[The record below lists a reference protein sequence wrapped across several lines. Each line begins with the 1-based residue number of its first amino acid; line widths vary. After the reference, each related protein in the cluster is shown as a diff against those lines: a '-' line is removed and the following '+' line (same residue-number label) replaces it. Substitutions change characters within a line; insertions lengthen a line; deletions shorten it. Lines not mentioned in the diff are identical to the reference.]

1 MKLTQSFVVLLAC
14 CTSGI
19 SVAQER
25 IVSAGSAVTEL
36 MLALG
41 AEKQL
46 VAVDVTS
53 EVPDS
58 LSLPTIGYHR
68 RLAAEGLLALNPTQ
82 LIGSDEMGPE
92 TALQQLRSAGIQVN
106 IINSEATAQGL
117 LNRIDHIAQLT
128 KTDDVTTQHLKETV
142 QQQIT
147 ALQTKQPTAAKKV
160 LFLLLHEGRAA
171 NVAGSNT
178 VPDTIIRLAGAQNP
192 AEMIVSYKPL
202 SMESMIEMQ
211 PDMVL
216 VSGRSLEKLGGT
228 EAVLKAVPMLAA
240 TPAGKNKNIVAID
253 GHALVGGLGLKSL
266 QEAKR
271 IQDLLY
277 P

>member
-128 KTDDVTTQHLKETV
+128 KTDEVTTQHLKETV

-147 ALQTKQPTAAKKV
+147 ALQAKQPTTAKKV

>member
-147 ALQTKQPTAAKKV
+147 ALQAKQPTTAKKV

-211 PDMVL
+211 PDMLL

>member
-147 ALQTKQPTAAKKV
+147 ALQAKQPTTAKKV

>member
-19 SVAQER
+19 SMAQER

-147 ALQTKQPTAAKKV
+147 ALQTKQPTTAKKV

>member
-68 RLAAEGLLALNPTQ
+68 RLAAEGLLALYPTQ

-147 ALQTKQPTAAKKV
+147 ALQAKQPTTAKKV

>member
-19 SVAQER
+19 SMAQER

-147 ALQTKQPTAAKKV
+147 ALQAKQPTSAKKV

-240 TPAGKNKNIVAID
+240 TPAGKNKNIIAID

>member
-82 LIGSDEMGPE
+82 LIGSDRDGARNGIAT
-92 TALQQLRSAGIQVN
+92 TA
-106 IINSEATAQGL
+106 
-117 LNRIDHIAQLT
+117 
-128 KTDDVTTQHLKETV
+128 
-142 QQQIT
+142 
-147 ALQTKQPTAAKKV
+147 
-160 LFLLLHEGRAA
+160 
-171 NVAGSNT
+171 
-178 VPDTIIRLAGAQNP
+178 
-192 AEMIVSYKPL
+192 
-202 SMESMIEMQ
+202 
-211 PDMVL
+211 
-216 VSGRSLEKLGGT
+216 
-228 EAVLKAVPMLAA
+228 
-240 TPAGKNKNIVAID
+240 
-253 GHALVGGLGLKSL
+253 
-266 QEAKR
+266 
-271 IQDLLY
+271 
-277 P
+277 

>member
-19 SVAQER
+19 GVAQER

-117 LNRIDHIAQLT
+117 LNRIDHIAQIT

-171 NVAGSNT
+171 NVAGSDT
-178 VPDTIIRLAGAQNP
+178 VPDTIIRLAGAKNP
-192 AEMIVSYKPL
+192 AEMLVSYKPL

>member
-58 LSLPTIGYHR
+58 LRLPTIGYHR

-147 ALQTKQPTAAKKV
+147 ALQAKQPTTAKKV

>member
-1 MKLTQSFVVLLAC
+1 
-14 CTSGI
+14 
-19 SVAQER
+19 
-25 IVSAGSAVTEL
+25 
-36 MLALG
+36 
-41 AEKQL
+41 
-46 VAVDVTS
+46 
-53 EVPDS
+53 
-58 LSLPTIGYHR
+58 

-147 ALQTKQPTAAKKV
+147 ALQAKQPTTAKKV

>member
-68 RLAAEGLLALNPTQ
+68 RLAAEGLLALHPTQ

-147 ALQTKQPTAAKKV
+147 ALQAKQPTTAKKV

-228 EAVLKAVPMLAA
+228 EAVLKAVPMLTA

>member
-147 ALQTKQPTAAKKV
+147 ALQAKQPTSAKKV

>member
-128 KTDDVTTQHLKETV
+128 KADDVTTQHLKETV

-147 ALQTKQPTAAKKV
+147 ALQAKQPTTAKKV

>member
-58 LSLPTIGYHR
+58 LRLPTIGYHR

-147 ALQTKQPTAAKKV
+147 ALQAKQPTTAKKV

-240 TPAGKNKNIVAID
+240 TPAGKNIVAID

>member
-147 ALQTKQPTAAKKV
+147 ALQAKQPTTAKKV

-192 AEMIVSYKPL
+192 AEMIISYKPL